1 MADRIISDLSTLGKK
16 IGLRGSSGEKS
27 ILADLDSNDLELR
40 AQSDIPYVVKEEISL
55 GFLQK
60 HLHLVAD
67 TKDLIKDIGDEF
79 RNGMEELAEKFLEST
94 SLPSQIKAV
103 KRASD
108 RGFFSCEFEIY
119 DSKSGRE
126 YLERELGWY
135 HHVDEDNLVVVF
147 RLPRPVDW
155 HWDKGNNGSTVK
167 STANLWGDSYDEL
180 ITRVWDIW
188 NISDE
193 KYSLDLV
200 RINEVGEHEKGNF
213 YYIWEVS
220 GA

>member
-108 RGFFSCEFEIY
+108 
-119 DSKSGRE
+119 
-126 YLERELGWY
+126 
-135 HHVDEDNLVVVF
+135 
-147 RLPRPVDW
+147 
-155 HWDKGNNGSTVK
+155 
-167 STANLWGDSYDEL
+167 
-180 ITRVWDIW
+180 
-188 NISDE
+188 
-193 KYSLDLV
+193 
-200 RINEVGEHEKGNF
+200 
-213 YYIWEVS
+213 
-220 GA
+220 